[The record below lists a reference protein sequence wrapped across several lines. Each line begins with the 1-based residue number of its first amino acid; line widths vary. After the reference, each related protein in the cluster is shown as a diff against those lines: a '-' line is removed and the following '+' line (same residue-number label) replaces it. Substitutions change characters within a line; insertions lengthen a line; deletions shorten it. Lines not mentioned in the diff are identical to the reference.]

1 MVVVMVVE
9 FVVLNGCDSDL
20 GFKKLHSFFNHVC
33 SWFLQKPNVLIFIYL
48 FFKVFIFREE
58 KDIKWQQKDI
68 FTLIF

>member
-9 FVVLNGCDSDL
+9 SVVLNGCDSDL
-20 GFKKLHSFFNHVC
+20 GFEKLHGFFNHVC
-33 SWFLQKPNVLIFIYL
+33 SCFLQKPNVLIFIYL